1 MTERTKLVTREQ
13 RLAETS
19 VVCAGLQCLDCGEIV
34 VSLHRHDWRSCKCGK
49 VFIDGGRDYVRYGG
63 DAQNMKHVTVR
74 LSRGCRT

>member
-1 MTERTKLVTREQ
+1 MTRYTEPVTREK
-13 RLAETS
+13 RLAATS
-19 VVCAGLQCLDCGEIV
+19 VVCTGIQCQACGEIV

-63 DAQNMKHVTVR
+63 DAENIKSVTVR